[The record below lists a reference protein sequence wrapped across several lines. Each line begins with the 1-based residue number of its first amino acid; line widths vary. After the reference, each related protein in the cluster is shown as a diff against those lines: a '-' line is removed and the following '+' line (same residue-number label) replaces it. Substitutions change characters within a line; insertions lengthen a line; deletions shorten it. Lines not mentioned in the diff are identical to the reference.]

1 VTIKVLIADDQEMV
15 RAGFRMILDG
25 QDDMTVVAEVGDG
38 TSALA
43 EARRLQPDVCLL
55 DIRMPGLDGLQV
67 TRELTAQSTPAP
79 PRVVIVT
86 TFDHDEYVHTALH
99 YGAVGFLLKNS
110 GPALLV
116 EAVRAAY
123 HGESL
128 IAPAVT
134 VRLLRHL
141 AGRHTAVLKLSEP
154 LTEREEQ
161 LVLLLARGATN
172 QELADGLHVALS
184 TVKTHLMNIQNKLG
198 ARNRVEIAAWAWES
212 GLLSS

>member
-1 VTIKVLIADDQEMV
+1 MTIKVLIADDQEMV

-43 EARRLQPDVCLL
+43 EARRLRPDVCLL

-67 TRELTAQSTPAP
+67 TRELSAQSTPAP

-116 EAVRAAY
+116 EAVRAA
-123 HGESL
+123 HNGESL

-141 AGRHTAVLKLSEP
+141 AGQHTAVLKLAEP